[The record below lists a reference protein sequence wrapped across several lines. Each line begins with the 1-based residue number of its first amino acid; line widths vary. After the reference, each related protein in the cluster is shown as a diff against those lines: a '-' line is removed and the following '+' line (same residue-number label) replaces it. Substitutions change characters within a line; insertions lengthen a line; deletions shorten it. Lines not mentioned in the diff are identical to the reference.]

1 MIQITVSTPSNLLR
15 EILTIASIVSYL
27 FRTYSSGAVNFQ
39 FKLRWKL
46 MGHKKFSINIPI
58 IRFYKTLLPARRK
71 KGKSCCLYESHLF
84 KSLSNFTWLHWP
96 FHPWVKSVCLRI
108 RTFLCVTAFSRPK
121 LPWGYL
127 HGYLKKSKRNS
138 HDSSWPHEYG
148 LSAPW
153 GDLANHKAERS

>member
-1 MIQITVSTPSNLLR
+1 MIQITVSTPSNLFR

-84 KSLSNFTWLHWP
+84 KSLSDFTWLHWP
-96 FHPWVKSVCLRI
+96 FHPWVKSVCLRA

-121 LPWGYL
+121 LPWGYF
-127 HGYLKKSKRNS
+127 HGYLKNKRSS
-138 HDSSWPHEYG
+138 HDSSWVRFICSLEWLG
-148 LSAPW
+148 QS
-153 GDLANHKAERS
+153 